1 MSDNQSFALAASI
14 RDRLLNIAR
23 ANQED
28 FQGVLIR
35 YAIERLL
42 YR

>member
-1 MSDNQSFALAASI
+1 MSDKQSFALAASI

-28 FQGVLIR
+28 SQG
-35 YAIERLL
+35 
-42 YR
+42 